1 MPVENG
7 KKLQGNQNLGGK
19 HNAKCNVLFVAGSS
33 ETIRKYPNPDDPDY
47 KDSIRISI
55 RIHPKPSET
64 IRVPTLPIIRILP
77 PVSIDTGR
85 IRMESG
91 PDDPDRMGSQERQGK
106 WEIAGVCK
114 FV

>member
-1 MPVENG
+1 MIDVHPEV
-7 KKLQGNQNLGGK
+7 
-19 HNAKCNVLFVAGSS
+19 S
-33 ETIRKYPNPDDPDY
+33 ESIRIRMDPDN
-47 KDSIRISI
+47 KDFIRISI
-55 RIHPKPSET
+55 RIHPKPSGS
-64 IRVPTLPIIRILP
+64 IRVPTIPIIRILP

-91 PDDPDRMGSQERQGK
+91 PDDPDRMGSQGRRGK

>member
-1 MPVENG
+1 M
-7 KKLQGNQNLGGK
+7 
-19 HNAKCNVLFVAGSS
+19 LFVVGAS
-33 ETIRKYPNPDDPDY
+33 ETIRKYPNPDDPDD
-47 KDSIRISI
+47 KDSIRIRI

-91 PDDPDRMGSQERQGK
+91 PDDPDRAGGGEMQEFWEKGK
-106 WEIAGVCK
+106 I
-114 FV
+114 

>member
-1 MPVENG
+1 
-7 KKLQGNQNLGGK
+7 
-19 HNAKCNVLFVAGSS
+19 VLFVVGAS
-33 ETIRKYPNPDDPDY
+33 ESIRKYPNPDNPDD
-47 KDSIRISI
+47 KDSIRIRI

-91 PDDPDRMGSQERQGK
+91 PDDPDREWGGEMGGL
-106 WEIAGVCK
+106 
-114 FV
+114 